1 MEGGKERKDGRKEG
15 KNEIRVR
22 RKKEDETNSTVG
34 DLPWEVIIE
43 LIKNSCSYGHEY
55 LSPWS

>member
-34 DLPWEVIIE
+34 DLP
-43 LIKNSCSYGHEY
+43 
-55 LSPWS
+55 